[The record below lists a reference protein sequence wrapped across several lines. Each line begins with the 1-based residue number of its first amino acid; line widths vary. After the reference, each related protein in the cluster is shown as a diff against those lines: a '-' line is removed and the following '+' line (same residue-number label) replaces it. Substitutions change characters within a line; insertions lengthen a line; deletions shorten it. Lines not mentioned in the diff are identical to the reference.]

1 MRFTKL
7 LHIQIP
13 PATAQPIHHKHISNG
28 LNYTAYGNLIQCCT
42 DLRLVRRAKLLHAK
56 LIVSTGTLDNFLAS
70 KLITCYSKTNNL
82 FDAHKVFDE
91 IPNKNSFSW
100 NALLIG
106 YSMNNRH
113 ADCLKLFGCFLSSSS
128 LSVKPDNYT
137 VTCVLKALSC
147 LGYEL
152 NLGGIIH
159 CYIIR
164 NGLDFDIFVVNALI
178 TFYCRCDEIV
188 LARRL
193 FDCMSHKDLVSWNSM
208 IAGYSQGGFYDKCKE
223 LYFKMM
229 GLEDIKPNELTVI
242 SALQACAQSND
253 LDLGMKVHRFVLDNG
268 INIDLPI
275 CNAFI
280 AMYAKCGSLDY
291 AKQLFEE
298 MSEKD
303 EISYGSMIYGYM
315 LHGFVDKAMN
325 LFRTMDKPGLS
336 TWNAV
341 ISGQFQNR
349 HYEAVVNL
357 FHEMQICGFKPD
369 MVTLSNIFPTL
380 SHISN
385 LKGGKEMHAY
395 AIRNNYDKNIYVA
408 TAIIDTYAKLGFLKG
423 AQIVFIQSKK
433 KSVIILTSLISAYS
447 AHGEVKSALDLFDNM
462 INKGIQPDPVTFT
475 SVLSA
480 CAHSGLVDE
489 AWRIFNS
496 MSKVYN
502 IQPLMEH
509 YACMV
514 GVLSRALKLN
524 EAVNFI
530 KKMPFEPS
538 ARVWGA
544 LLNGASVSGDVE
556 IGKFACDHLFEIEPE
571 NTGNYIIMANLYS
584 QAGRWEEAENVRVML
599 DNIGLKKIAGRS
611 WIETPGGVQSF
622 IAKDVSNGKTE
633 EIYATLEGLFNLM
646 KDERYAVSEDF
657 HEDSVCCLQSNHPF
671 L

>member
-7 LHIQIP
+7 MHIQIP
-13 PATAQPIHHKHISNG
+13 PANPIPNG
-28 LNYTAYGNLIQCCT
+28 LNYTAYGRLIQHCT
-42 DLRLVRRAKLLHAK
+42 DHRLLRQAKLLHAK
-56 LIVSTGTLDNFLAS
+56 LILSSVTLDNFLAS

-82 FDAHKVFDE
+82 FEAHKVFDE
-91 IPNKNSFSW
+91 IPNKNTFSW
-100 NALLIG
+100 NALLMG

-113 ADCLKLFGCFLSSSS
+113 TDTLRLFWRFLSSSTM
-128 LSVKPDNYT
+128 SVKPDNYT
-137 VTCVLKALSC
+137 VTCVLKALSL
-147 LGYEL
+147 LGDEL
-152 NLGGIIH
+152 NLGKTFH

-164 NGLDFDIFVVNALI
+164 NRLDVDIFVVNALI
-178 TFYCRCDEIV
+178 TFYCRCDEIF
-188 LARRL
+188 LARSL
-193 FDCMSHKDLVSWNSM
+193 FDCTPHKDLVTWNSM
-208 IAGYSQGGFYDKCKE
+208 IAGYSKGGFYDKCKE

-229 GLEDIKPNELTVI
+229 GLEDMRPNEFTVI
-242 SALQACAQSND
+242 SVLQACAQSND
-253 LDLGMKVHRFVLDNG
+253 LDLGMKVHRYVLDNE
-268 INIDLPI
+268 IKVDLPV

-303 EISYGSMIYGYM
+303 EISYGSMIFGYM
-315 LHGFVDKAMN
+315 LHGFVDKAMD
-325 LFRTMDKPGLS
+325 LFRKMDKPGLS

-349 HYEAVVNL
+349 HYEAVVDL
-357 FHEMQICGFKPD
+357 FLEMQLYRFKPD
-369 MVTLSNIFPTL
+369 TVTLSNIFPTL
-380 SHISN
+380 SHLSN

-395 AIRNNYDKNIYVA
+395 AVRNYYDKNIYVA

-423 AQIVFIQSKK
+423 AQIVFNQSKK
-433 KSVIILTSLISAYS
+433 KSVVIFTSLISAYS
-447 AHGEVKSALDLFDNM
+447 AHGEVKSALDLFNSM

-496 MSKVYN
+496 MLNVYN

-524 EAVNFI
+524 EAISFI
-530 KKMPFEPS
+530 KKMPFDPS

-599 DNIGLKKIAGRS
+599 NNIGLKKIAGCS
-611 WIETPGGVQSF
+611 WIETPGGMQSF

-633 EIYATLEGLFNLM
+633 EIYATLGGLFNLM

-657 HEDSVCCLQSNHPF
+657 YEGLLLPTKSFNPTVEVKFSSF
-671 L
+671 

>member
-7 LHIQIP
+7 VHIQIP
-13 PATAQPIHHKHISNG
+13 PATAQPIHHNPIPNG
-28 LNYTAYGNLIQCCT
+28 LNYTAYGRLIQHCT
-42 DLRLVRRAKLLHAK
+42 DHRLLRLAKLLHAK
-56 LIVSTGTLDNFLAS
+56 LILYSVTLDNFLAS

-82 FDAHKVFDE
+82 FEAHKVFDE
-91 IPNKNSFSW
+91 IPNKNTFSW
-100 NALLIG
+100 NALLMG

-113 ADCLKLFGCFLSSSS
+113 TDILRLFWRFLSSSTM
-128 LSVKPDNYT
+128 SVKPDNYT
-137 VTCVLKALSC
+137 VTCVLKALSL
-147 LGYEL
+147 LGDEL
-152 NLGGIIH
+152 NLGKRFH

-164 NGLDFDIFVVNALI
+164 NRLDVDIFVVNALI
-178 TFYCRCDEIV
+178 TFY
-188 LARRL
+188 
-193 FDCMSHKDLVSWNSM
+193 W
-208 IAGYSQGGFYDKCKE
+208 YSKGGFFDKCKE
-223 LYFKMM
+223 LYFMMM
-229 GLEDIKPNELTVI
+229 GLEDMRPNEFTVI
-242 SALQACAQSND
+242 SVLQVCAQSND
-253 LDLGMKVHRFVLDNG
+253 LDLGMKVHRYVLD
-268 INIDLPI
+268 IEVKIDLLV

-303 EISYGSMIYGYM
+303 EISYGSMIFGYM
-315 LHGFVDKAMN
+315 LHGFVDKAMD
-325 LFRTMDKPGLS
+325 LFRKMDKPGLS

-349 HYEAVVNL
+349 HYEAVVDL
-357 FHEMQICGFKPD
+357 FIEMQIDGFKPD
-369 MVTLSNIFPTL
+369 TVTLSNIFPTL
-380 SHISN
+380 SHLSK

-395 AIRNNYDKNIYVA
+395 AIRNYYDKNIYVA

-423 AQIVFIQSKK
+423 AQIVFNQSKK
-433 KSVIILTSLISAYS
+433 KSVVIFTSLISAYS
-447 AHGEVKSALDLFDNM
+447 AHGEVKSALDLFNNM
-462 INKGIQPDPVTFT
+462 INQGIQPDPVTFT

-496 MSKVYN
+496 MLNVYN

-524 EAVNFI
+524 EAISFI

-556 IGKFACDHLFEIEPE
+556 IGKFA
-571 NTGNYIIMANLYS
+571 S
-584 QAGRWEEAENVRVML
+584 GRWEEAENVRVML
-599 DNIGLKKIAGRS
+599 NNIGLKKIAGCS
-611 WIETPGGVQSF
+611 WIETPGGMQSF

-633 EIYATLEGLFNLM
+633 EIYATLGGLFNLM

-657 HEDSVCCLQSNHPF
+657 HDLLLLPTKSFNPTVEVKLSSF
-671 L
+671 